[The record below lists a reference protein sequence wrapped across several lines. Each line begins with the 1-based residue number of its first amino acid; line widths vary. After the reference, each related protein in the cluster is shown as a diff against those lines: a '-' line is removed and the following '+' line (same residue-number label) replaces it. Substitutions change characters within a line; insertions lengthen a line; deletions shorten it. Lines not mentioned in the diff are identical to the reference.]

1 MADDHEEE
9 IPRSSLEEQND
20 VAEIQ
25 IQMDN
30 LKGRRRIENDQTSQ
44 RTEQKE
50 GVPGRQSNQ
59 EIALLQVDPIQETK
73 AFNVTRLKTQSSNEE
88 IRNQM
93 KFILKGDFKNIYAR
107 NLPLPAAVVLIDRAN
122 NISEE
127 YSNILR
133 TALDL
138 IPCKDTMYLVNGLVE
153 TNIVNQDKETICVC
167 SDRQINFIEG
177 FTEFGTVYQAVIRG
191 GVKVYD
197 CIKYIVLLENAS
209 DMLPCLKI
217 LFGGNRNAVMSVS
230 TGEYFKD
237 DVPALFIT
245 NPSYFSNA
253 LRTFLQSLKINSEVE
268 FSEEKLAL
276 VCRNYNLQ
284 DNDVKRL
291 ITKLKENIWKIDV
304 YSMQDKSGFVDL
316 HESITIALC

>member
-138 IPCKDTMYLVNGLVE
+138 VSHDTKRENFTRSKLKSINV
-153 TNIVNQDKETICVC
+153 
-167 SDRQINFIEG
+167 SD
-177 FTEFGTVYQAVIRG
+177 T
-191 GVKVYD
+191 
-197 CIKYIVLLENAS
+197 C
-209 DMLPCLKI
+209 
-217 LFGGNRNAVMSVS
+217 
-230 TGEYFKD
+230 
-237 DVPALFIT
+237 
-245 NPSYFSNA
+245 
-253 LRTFLQSLKINSEVE
+253 
-268 FSEEKLAL
+268 LAL
-276 VCRNYNLQ
+276 NNFLYQSMAWIARNIP
-284 DNDVKRL
+284 KA
-291 ITKLKENIWKIDV
+291 I
-304 YSMQDKSGFVDL
+304 
-316 HESITIALC
+316 

>member
-25 IQMDN
+25 
-30 LKGRRRIENDQTSQ
+30 
-44 RTEQKE
+44 
-50 GVPGRQSNQ
+50 GRQSNQ

-73 AFNVTRLKTQSSNEE
+73 
-88 IRNQM
+88 
-93 KFILKGDFKNIYAR
+93 
-107 NLPLPAAVVLIDRAN
+107 
-122 NISEE
+122 
-127 YSNILR
+127 
-133 TALDL
+133 